1 METLSPGLTRDW
13 QEDLYVDSQFRH
25 LVPAHSWNFF
35 AERLW
40 PLNEVCT
47 GAIWDTLFAGIRAP
61 FHFEHANGWMGSIFR
76 RVTSTCSDI
85 RSESA
90 TVEESFVSTLGWDS
104 NATAF
109 LFFPGR
115 LVYASVWSEL
125 VGLYRRRWLPLDTFV
140 IASDASSR
148 LAMYWEGF
156 GPYFEKRGKR
166 VLLS

>member
-1 METLSPGLTRDW
+1 MRGSNLGRPLRRHPSAVSLRAGEWVDGKDFPPGHPT
-13 QEDLYVDSQFRH
+13 Y
-25 LVPAHSWNFF
+25 
-35 AERLW
+35 
-40 PLNEVCT
+40 
-47 GAIWDTLFAGIRAP
+47 
-61 FHFEHANGWMGSIFR
+61 
-76 RVTSTCSDI
+76 SDI

-90 TVEESFVSTLGWDS
+90 TVEESLVRTLGWDS

-125 VGLYRRRWLPLDTFV
+125 LGLYRRRWLPLDTFV

-166 VLLS
+166 VLMSRVS